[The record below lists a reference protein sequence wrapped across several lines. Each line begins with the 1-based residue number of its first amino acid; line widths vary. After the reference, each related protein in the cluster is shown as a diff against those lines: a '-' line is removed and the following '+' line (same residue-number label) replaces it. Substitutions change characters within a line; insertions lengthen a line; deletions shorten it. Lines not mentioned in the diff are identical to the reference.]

1 MQPKRNKTGSAA
13 ISNPNNKN
21 LTTNSNVSQV
31 FPTLGRKS
39 ATASV
44 QKENLNFGGEYNHM
58 TGVIFDDNS
67 HENEYP
73 TMDEFFS
80 NEKENIADRS
90 IDENTISKPID
101 YTNKN
106 WK

>member
-1 MQPKRNKTGSAA
+1 MIN
-13 ISNPNNKN
+13 NPNNKN

-44 QKENLNFGGEYNHM
+44 QKENLNFGGEYDGMYPRDM
-58 TGVIFDDNS
+58 TGVIFDSNN
-67 HENEYP
+67 ENEYP
-73 TMDEFFS
+73 ATMDEFFS